1 MAAMKSCDGEKCI
14 QYIHSDDQTLQ
25 RTIWNDS
32 WVQNFHIVQDVNVN
46 WGTRAPYS
54 ETSCDI
60 SFFRFFFYNPTDRPN
75 IRKRIKQGRGDGLSR
90 NNQVTLVSSPDWI
103 LLGRNIQKHVLDSV
117 VVYLTVK
124 KAGKEKELE
133 ATGVKLK
140 RTKHRKTLFAISRRT
155 NIWCF
160 CWWLRLAGRGV
171 VFYTAVCSTYQN

>member
-1 MAAMKSCDGEKCI
+1 MLTGVPGLPIPRLLVIYD
-14 QYIHSDDQTLQ
+14 
-25 RTIWNDS
+25 
-32 WVQNFHIVQDVNVN
+32 
-46 WGTRAPYS
+46 
-54 ETSCDI
+54 
-60 SFFRFFFYNPTDRPN
+60 FFVFFFYNPTDRPN

-140 RTKHRKTLFAISRRT
+140 RTKHRKTLFVISRRT

-160 CWWLRLAGRGV
+160 CWWLRPGSSLLHCSMLDLSKLTEKRIKV
-171 VFYTAVCSTYQN
+171 VTEFLSERTR